1 MSLPRHHH
9 NHPPS
14 SPLPTTPS
22 PSPSPSCPFCAI
34 AASYPPILPSSFLPG
49 SSASSSSSS
58 LSSSSG
64 PQSRSHSQSP
74 SQSQTQAQAHL
85 VLSTRHVLAF
95 LDIMPLTR
103 GHVLVVTRGH
113 WEDLG
118 KVGVGVGMEV
128 RIIFFPLLDIFF

>member
-1 MSLPRHHH
+1 
-9 NHPPS
+9 
-14 SPLPTTPS
+14 
-22 PSPSPSCPFCAI
+22 
-34 AASYPPILPSSFLPG
+34 
-49 SSASSSSSS
+49 
-58 LSSSSG
+58 
-64 PQSRSHSQSP
+64 
-74 SQSQTQAQAHL
+74 

-128 RIIFFPLLDIFF
+128 RIILFPLLDIFFLMMMMMIMIMIEDGTDPI

>member
-1 MSLPRHHH
+1 M
-9 NHPPS
+9 
-14 SPLPTTPS
+14 
-22 PSPSPSCPFCAI
+22 
-34 AASYPPILPSSFLPG
+34 
-49 SSASSSSSS
+49 
-58 LSSSSG
+58 
-64 PQSRSHSQSP
+64 
-74 SQSQTQAQAHL
+74 
-85 VLSTRHVLAF
+85 LSTRHVLAF